1 MKIRW
6 LGQGGFLVRDDART
20 TEILVD
26 PYLSDAVNRDGTCPR
41 QRPVPI
47 RPADVQSDAVIC
59 THDHLDHLDTGA
71 VPEMPA
77 NTFFIATYEGC
88 DTLDALGRHDHR
100 AVRAGDELTVGG
112 IVVRIVHANHTCE
125 AFGVVLEADGVRLY
139 ISGDTLFDE
148 KLFDIAQYK
157 PDITCIC
164 INGRLGNMNA
174 EEAVVTA
181 KKIGARLNIP
191 DHYDMFAS
199 NSEDPA
205 KFTREFPE
213 DAAFTPEFDREYDV
227 LAENSRVWLRPC

>member
-6 LGQGGFLVRDDART
+6 LGQGGFLVRDDAKT

-26 PYLSDAVNRDGTCPR
+26 PYLSDIVNRNGTCPR
-41 QRPVPI
+41 QHPVPI
-47 RPADVQSDAVIC
+47 APADITSDTVIC

-71 VPEMPA
+71 IPEMPED
-77 NTFFIATYEGC
+77 TFFVATYEGC
-88 DTLDALGRHDHR
+88 DTLDKLGRHNHK
-100 AVRAGDELTVGG
+100 AVREGDVLQIGG
-112 IVVRIVHANHTCE
+112 IRVMIVYAHHTCE
-125 AFGVVLEADGVRLY
+125 AFGVILEADGVRLY
-139 ISGDTLFDE
+139 ISGDTLYDE
-148 KLFDIAQYK
+148 KLFDFAAYR

-164 INGRLGNMNA
+164 INGRMGNMNV

-199 NSEDPA
+199 NAEDPA
-205 KFTREFPE
+205 KFTREFPA

-227 LAENSRVWLRPC
+227 LVENCSVILR

>member
-6 LGQGGFLVRDDART
+6 LGQGGFLIRDNAET

-47 RPADVQSDAVIC
+47 EPADVKSDAVIC

-71 VPEMPA
+71 VPDMPA
-77 NTFFIATYEGC
+77 DTFFVTTYEGC
-88 DTLDALGRHDHR
+88 ETLDKLARPNHR
-100 AVRAGDELTVGG
+100 AVRPGDTFDVGAIRVT
-112 IVVRIVHANHTCE
+112 IVYALHTCE
-125 AFGVVLEADGVRLY
+125 AFGVILETDGVRLY
-139 ISGDTLFDE
+139 ISGDTLYDE

-164 INGRLGNMNA
+164 INGRMGNMNVG
-174 EEAVVTA
+174 EAVITA

-191 DHYDMFAS
+191 DHFDMFAS
-199 NSEDPA
+199 NMEDPA
-205 KFTREFPE
+205 KFTCEFAE
-213 DAAFTPEFDREYDV
+213 NEVFLPEFDRQYKV
-227 LAENSRVWLRPC
+227 LVENSAVVLK

>member
-6 LGQGGFLVRDDART
+6 LGQGGFLVRDNAAT

-26 PYLSDAVNRDGTCPR
+26 PYLSDAVNKNGTCPR

-47 RPADVQSDAVIC
+47 EPADVKSDAVIC

-71 VPEMPA
+71 IPDMPA
-77 NTFFIATYEGC
+77 DTFFVATYEGC
-88 DTLDALGRHDHR
+88 DTLGRLGRHNHK
-100 AVRAGDELTVGG
+100 AVREGDAFDVGAIHVT
-112 IVVRIVHANHTCE
+112 IVYALHSCE
-125 AFGVVLEADGVRLY
+125 AFGVILACDGVRLY
-139 ISGDTLFDE
+139 ISGDTLYDE
-148 KLFDIAQYK
+148 KLFGIAEQH

-164 INGRLGNMNA
+164 INGRMGNMNV

-199 NSEDPA
+199 NSEDPS

-213 DAAFTPEFDREYDV
+213 TAAFTPEFDREYDIV
-227 LAENSRVWLRPC
+227 SENGRILLK

>member
-6 LGQGGFLVRDDART
+6 LGQGGFLVRDNAET

-26 PYLSDAVNRDGTCPR
+26 PYLSDIVNRNGTCPR

-47 RPADVQSDAVIC
+47 PPADIKSDAVIC

-71 VPEMPA
+71 IPEMPA
-77 NTFFIATYEGC
+77 DTFFVTTYEGC
-88 DTLDALGRHDHR
+88 ATLDRLDRPNHC
-100 AVRAGDELTVGG
+100 AVREGDILQIGG
-112 IVVRIVHANHTCE
+112 IGVTIVYAHHTCE
-125 AFGVVLEADGVRLY
+125 AFGVILETDGVRLY
-139 ISGDTLFDE
+139 VSGDTLYDE
-148 KLFDIAQYK
+148 KLFAIAEHR

-164 INGRLGNMNA
+164 INGRMGNMNV

-191 DHYDMFAS
+191 DHYDMFVS

-205 KFTREFPE
+205 KFTREFAE
-213 DAAFTPEFDREYDV
+213 DEAFAPVFDREYDV
-227 LAENSRVWLRPC
+227 LVENCKVVMR

>member
-6 LGQGGFLVRDDART
+6 LGQGGFLIRDNAET

-47 RPADVQSDAVIC
+47 EPADVKSDAVIC

-71 VPEMPA
+71 VPDMPA
-77 NTFFIATYEGC
+77 DTFFVTTYEGC
-88 DTLDALGRHDHR
+88 DNLAHPNHR
-100 AVRAGDELTVGG
+100 AVRPGDTFDVGAIRVT
-112 IVVRIVHANHTCE
+112 IVYALHTCE
-125 AFGVVLEADGVRLY
+125 AFGVILETDGVRLY
-139 ISGDTLFDE
+139 ISGDTLYDE

-164 INGRLGNMNA
+164 INGRMGNMNVG
-174 EEAVVTA
+174 EAVITA

-191 DHYDMFAS
+191 DHFDMFAS
-199 NSEDPA
+199 NMEDPA
-205 KFTREFPE
+205 KFTCEFAE
-213 DAAFTPEFDREYDV
+213 NEVFLPEFDRQYKV
-227 LAENSRVWLRPC
+227 LVENSAVVLK